1 MPANP
6 RCVVDTSTLI
16 SALLS
21 KEGLPNRVVEVV
33 LARGF
38 LLASRPTFEEL
49 ETRVYRRK
57 FDRYV
62 TDEDRREY
70 LALLRGSADFVQIT
84 ERIVACR
91 DPKDDKFL
99 ELAVSGGADVLVS
112 SDGDLLDLHPFRG
125 IPILNPRAFLES
137 AFVRG

>member
-1 MPANP
+1 MPASP

-21 KEGLPNRVVEVV
+21 KEGVPNRVVEVV
-33 LARGF
+33 LARGT
-38 LLASRPTFEEL
+38 LLSSSDAFQEL

-62 TDEDRREY
+62 TDEDRAAY
-70 LALLRGSADFVQIT
+70 LVLLQGAAHFIEIT
-84 ERIVACR
+84 EHIAACR

-99 ELAVSGGADVLVS
+99 ELAVSGAADVLVS
-112 SDGDLLDLHPFRG
+112 SDKDLTTLHPFRG
-125 IPILNPRAFLES
+125 ISILGPRSFLES
-137 AFVRG
+137 AFGRG